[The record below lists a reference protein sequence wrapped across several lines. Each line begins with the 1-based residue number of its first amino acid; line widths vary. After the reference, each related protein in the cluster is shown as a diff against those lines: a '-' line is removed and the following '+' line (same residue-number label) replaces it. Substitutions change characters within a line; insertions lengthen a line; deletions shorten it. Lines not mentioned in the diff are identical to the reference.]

1 MKNMFRFTLLI
12 IILLTAPF
20 VFSVWSNVKSAVL
33 WGSGHTQD
41 SISSQYVGSLPQLLE
56 VELRDSVSK
65 NGRIGAGAIVKFQDG
80 RNITVFDEEVV
91 LYGKFT
97 SKKGLMIH
105 GKDTA
110 ISRNYIIVT
119 ADEIKGYKYFA
130 INDSLMV
137 GIGVYYPKQISN
149 FDDGLTIL
157 VGYYSIERQQISFR
171 KTCVRDFEMCFCPK
185 IASIEF
191 ANVEK
196 TLLLIG
202 YITNNCYKYKLCDMT
217 KNDTICNFQDVES
230 GVQHR
235 RSTRTDMY
243 QGTYLNT
250 DFINSFIDSSR
261 QEILVGE
268 KSSGVIYLSFPDRR
282 HFNGLKNPF
291 ILEADDDGL
300 SNRFR
305 KYFLHSDDMISCI
318 KIDTSHSK
326 RTLTISTFEYT
337 DNQFIH
343 RNTKVVIDE
352 EAPTDIGSIEL
363 IGDRI
368 LISYG
373 SINYEA
379 VDIHYK
385 LVEIKPNAEI
395 EINTLQTSLQEKF
408 FIKPYIFSH

>member
-1 MKNMFRFTLLI
+1 MKSIIRPTLLI
-12 IILLTAPF
+12 AFSFFLLSAIVHKTAPL
-20 VFSVWSNVKSAVL
+20 SGKSL
-33 WGSGHTQD
+33 ENP
-41 SISSQYVGSLPQLLE
+41 SLDIIGNNLPDT
-56 VELRDSVSK
+56 VNASYINKIK
-65 NGRIGAGAIVKFQDG
+65 NGIEEKIIRLTFTDG
-80 RNITVFDEEVV
+80 RTIDIIAGTIFITKSGQ
-91 LYGKFT
+91 YA
-97 SKKGLMIH
+97 KGTFENTDVCI
-105 GKDTA
+105 
-110 ISRNYIIVT
+110 
-119 ADEIKGYKYFA
+119 KYFVL
-130 INDSLMV
+130 NDSLIAGIEAYKTALGNYHV
-137 GIGVYYPKQISN
+137 GADLYS
-149 FDDGLTIL
+149 
-157 VGYYSIERQQISFR
+157 YSIEKQKVYHLKDCILERQ
-171 KTCVRDFEMCFCPK
+171 CFIQPAV
-185 IASIEF
+185 ASIEF
-191 ANVEK
+191 ANPDK
-196 TLLLIG
+196 TLLFVSFLDS
-202 YITNNCYKYKLCDMT
+202 NCHYKYKLCDMT